1 MIEKSD
7 LIVQIV
13 DCRNPLL
20 FRYIPLYLLHCRC
33 PDVEVYAKEVNP
45 HKRCVLIVNK
55 ADLIPEHVR
64 IQWGRYFDSV
74 NIGFV
79 FFSAKQSSSVIEKE
93 VAKRA
98 EAEEKAEETTEETI
112 IERHSENA
120 FASLMDDEEESE
132 EESEESPDSEEQRA
146 VDTPEE
152 IIPDQPVDEEKDE
165 WEQVNEEEKILQD
178 MEATS
183 EEHSRYRIRSREE
196 VLSYLSEQTNLAYE
210 DIKKHALEE
219 GLEWVDRRAVV
230 GMVGFPNVGKSSL
243 INVLLGVSASSHGAV
258 RVAVGATPGKTKHL
272 QTVILSDTLM
282 LCDCPGLVFPV
293 FMNTKADLLFN
304 GVLPSSN
311 MRDYI
316 EPVRLVCQR
325 VQREELERVYHIKL
339 PRNPLDPPNAVPHP
353 RQLLHVYF

>member
-1 MIEKSD
+1 M
-7 LIVQIV
+7 
-13 DCRNPLL
+13 
-20 FRYIPLYLLHCRC
+20 
-33 PDVEVYAKEVNP
+33 EVYAKEVNP

-64 IQWGRYFDSV
+64 LQWGRYFDSV

-93 VAKRA
+93 AEKRA
-98 EAEEKAEETTEETI
+98 EEAEEKVEETVEEI
-112 IERHSENA
+112 PIEKHSENA
-120 FASLMDDEEESE
+120 FASLMDESEESE
-132 EESEESPDSEEQRA
+132 EESEDEVSEDTSDAEKQDI
-146 VDTPEE
+146 VSTPEVVS
-152 IIPDQPVDEEKDE
+152 IDQVDEESHQ
-165 WEQVNEEEKILQD
+165 EQVNEEEEKILQD
-178 MEATS
+178 MKETP
-183 EEHSRYRIRSREE
+183 EEQSRYRIRSREE
-196 VLSYLSEQTNLAYE
+196 VLCYLPEQTNLAYE
-210 DIKKHALEE
+210 EIREHSLDE

-316 EPVRLVCQR
+316 EPIRLVCQR
-325 VQREELERVYHIKL
+325 IQREELERVYHIRL

-353 RQLLHVYF
+353 RQLLQVGFLSSFHSRLCVHNVDIWLVITVV